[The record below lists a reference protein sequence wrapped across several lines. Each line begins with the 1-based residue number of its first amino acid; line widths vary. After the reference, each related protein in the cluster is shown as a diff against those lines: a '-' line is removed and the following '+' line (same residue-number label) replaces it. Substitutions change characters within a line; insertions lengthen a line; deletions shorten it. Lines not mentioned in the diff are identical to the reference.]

1 MTCYRRRYQLSAIRR
16 AAGPVSTG
24 VHAAGVLGVFTGI
37 SSCSPR
43 EARGLA
49 HDACA
54 AKCTGLGRESWQINP
69 RRFGPKCLNERN
81 PFAVICSTR
90 DVQAWLRFGGK
101 IREQATSFYTG
112 AWGLAAL
119 PLGFTPALMIR
130 SRNRPSYAPASTMS
144 PLNRRG
150 FTPRPLR
157 GRPSRGPDFVIAPLC
172 RGLHPRLDDAAAH
185 AAWRSCYGR

>member
-112 AWGLAAL
+112 LGARRSAARVYTGLDDSLAQPPELRPGLYDVAAQPPGFYTPAFTRSPLTRPGFRHSAAL
-119 PLGFTPALMIR
+119 PGFTP
-130 SRNRPSYAPASTMS
+130 PP
-144 PLNRRG
+144 
-150 FTPRPLR
+150 
-157 GRPSRGPDFVIAPLC
+157 
-172 RGLHPRLDDAAAH
+172 
-185 AAWRSCYGR
+185 